1 MDGKQAEGDF
11 RARHGKTRS
20 LENVNLIP
28 ILCNP
33 LLTMMRRGMVW

>member
-1 MDGKQAEGDF
+1 M
-11 RARHGKTRS
+11 HGMENARS
-20 LENVNLIP
+20 LENVNPIP